1 VFHAK
6 EKEMSPD
13 TKALAQAWVTYWREY
28 GESGAFPQSPASEA
42 VESLA
47 RTRPSEALAVILEI
61 LRMIDASPENMLFQV
76 LAAGPVEELLGYRG
90 AAIIEQVEA
99 EALRNPQ
106 FKLLLGGV
114 WKGRMPDDVWERLKN
129 CRGSEWECAQ

>member
-1 VFHAK
+1 
-6 EKEMSPD
+6 MSPD
-13 TKALAQAWVTYWREY
+13 TRALAQAWVTYWREY
-28 GESGAFPQSPASEA
+28 GESGAFPQSSASEA

-61 LRMIDASPENMLFQV
+61 LRMIDASPENTLFQV

-90 AAIIEQVEA
+90 PAIIEHIEA
-99 EALRNPQ
+99 EALRNPA

-114 WKGRMPDDVWERLKN
+114 WKGRMPDDVWERLRK